1 MAAREI
7 DGTEAAEL
15 GFDTEAPAADASWHV
30 DVGAMADGYP
40 SDMVVAQAG
49 PAWIWHFGERTV
61 RCDTEVEAKALFGTE
76 LADMVR
82 ACAEPAEIDGSGN
95 GGDSGGDFLWEW
107 EDGEFLIATTG
118 HSEYEE
124 KDDTL
129 LVWREG
135 GQISWRDYATSTA
148 AIEAALALA
157 ETVVGNEA
165 VPAADRAALAE
176 HTVVVRT
183 HLALS
188 SGGVPEFCRVFK
200 AKDTDTWYPENYR
213 GLALAEADGLW
224 ILATESNDFT
234 NLSYTLYDDE
244 ARARTAFAHGIAAY
258 YWQPQDR
265 AYHWTSLDRTETVL
279 AAPTE
284 PGSTTYAV
292 VAAFGDHEHELATVE
307 GRDAAR
313 TRAAGFLAAHF
324 HRLPPVTDTADTE
337 ALIRYQALRRTVMS
351 DEVANSEAVLGDAI
365 RRADAQ
371 ELYGHGRGRTT
382 WTELADHLGVARDTV
397 TEIRKGRAW

>member
-1 MAAREI
+1 MPDRHRRPLRVRGEGRHPPRLAGGRADLLAGLRHLHGRHRGRPGTGRDRGRERGGARRRPRRPRR
-7 DGTEAAEL
+7 A
-15 GFDTEAPAADASWHV
+15 H
-30 DVGAMADGYP
+30 
-40 SDMVVAQAG
+40 G
-49 PAWIWHFGERTV
+49 PGPDPPGPV
-61 RCDTEVEAKALFGTE
+61 L
-76 LADMVR
+76 
-82 ACAEPAEIDGSGN
+82 
-95 GGDSGGDFLWEW
+95 
-107 EDGEFLIATTG
+107 
-118 HSEYEE
+118 
-124 KDDTL
+124 
-129 LVWREG
+129 
-135 GQISWRDYATSTA
+135 
-148 AIEAALALA
+148 
-157 ETVVGNEA
+157 
-165 VPAADRAALAE
+165 
-176 HTVVVRT
+176 
-183 HLALS
+183 
-188 SGGVPEFCRVFK
+188 GGVPEFCRVFK
-200 AKDTDTWYPENYR
+200 AKDTDTWYPENYL
-213 GLALAEADGLW
+213 GLALAEADGRW
-224 ILATESNDFT
+224 ILATESNDCA

-244 ARARTAFAHGIAAY
+244 ARARAAFAHGIVAY

-265 AYHWTSLDRTETVL
+265 AYHWTSLDRTENVL

-284 PGSTTYAV
+284 PGSSTYAV